1 MDQLKL
7 SLQFVKLNFR
17 DLISFSIP
25 WFIFSIYFVFFIMN
39 ELSAVIE
46 NIDEPENLFSFIEN
60 NSFNFRVIGFFE
72 DIVFIFF
79 IASMCL
85 QFNNIYEGKNSES
98 FVKIF
103 KVIFVKIPYLFVATF
118 LSGIAISLGFLVL
131 ILPGVYLFGR
141 LCLSPIY
148 ITIENKGPIES
159 IRESWVAT
167 DEFGGRLFVYT
178 LLFGIL
184 LILITILTSI
194 LLSLSSLTSV
204 LVIPVILLEII
215 ILSMVLCHIYFS
227 LYKHLKQ

>member
-7 SLQFVKLNFR
+7 SLKFVKLNFKN
-17 DLISFSIP
+17 LISFSVP
-25 WFIFSIYFVFFIMN
+25 WFIFCIYFIFFVIS

-46 NIDEPENLFSFIEN
+46 NIDEPENLVSFIKN

-72 DIVFIFF
+72 DILFIFF
-79 IASMCL
+79 IASICL

-103 KVIFVKIPYLFVATF
+103 KLIYIKIPYLFVATF
-118 LSGIAISLGFLVL
+118 LSGIAISFGFLVL
-131 ILPGVYLFGR
+131 ILPGIYLFGR

-148 ITIENKGPIES
+148 IIIENKGPIES
-159 IRESWVAT
+159 IKESWVAT
-167 DEFGGRLFVYT
+167 DEFGDRLFMYT
-178 LLFGIL
+178 FLFGIL
-184 LILITILTSI
+184 LILITILTSS

-204 LVIPVILLEII
+204 LIIPVMLLEII

-227 LYKHLKQ
+227 LYKYLKQ